1 MVRKVYSILI
11 ATWSLLLVPAD
22 AGAQLFRFPTAN
34 RTLLEEDGGAKF
46 FTGTIGNNWPAG
58 AYGCVRN
65 SGWRLHEGVDIQ
77 CLERDKKGEPIDP
90 VMATADGAVVYINNN
105 SWASAYG
112 VYIVIRHEIESLAV
126 YSLYAHLRRVESGL
140 RVGQSVEAGQR
151 IGTLGRSANHPITRK
166 RAHLHFELTLILN
179 DQYDSWRRKTQRGT
193 KNEHGKFNGINL
205 AGFDPADVLLECHA
219 KGRRPFSLLQH
230 LRDMKP
236 LYRAVVRDTSF
247 PWLKRYPRLIKR
259 NAVAEREG
267 VAGYEILVDFS
278 GFPFLMIPRA
288 ESELKSKAK
297 IQLLDVDATEYK
309 TGKCRQHVEK
319 KGKGWA
325 LTGKGSEFLELLT
338 Y

>member
-1 MVRKVYSILI
+1 MTRKILSIL
-11 ATWSLLLVPAD
+11 ALAAALGGVQPTS
-22 AGAQLFRFPTAN
+22 AQVFRFPTAN
-34 RTLLEEDGGAKF
+34 RTLLEEDGGSKF

-65 SGWRLHEGVDIQ
+65 SGWRMHEGVDIQ
-77 CLERDKKGEPIDP
+77 CLERDNKDEPIDP
-90 VMATADGAVVYINNN
+90 VMATADGAVVYINTKA
-105 SWASAYG
+105 WASAYG
-112 VYIVIRHEIESLAV
+112 IYVVVRHEVETMAV

-140 RVGQSVEAGQR
+140 RIGQSVRAGQT
-151 IGTLGRSANHPITRK
+151 IGTLGRTANHTISKR

-193 KNEHGKFNGINL
+193 KNEHGKFNGVNL
-205 AGFDPADVLLECHA
+205 AGFDPSEVLLECHRND
-219 KGRRPFSLLQH
+219 GESFSLLNH
-230 LRDMKP
+230 LRRLKP

-259 NAVAEREG
+259 NPVAAREG
-267 VAGYEILVDFS
+267 VAGYEIAVDFA

-288 ESELKSKAK
+288 ESELESKSK
-297 IQLLDVDATEYK
+297 ITLLEVDAEEYK
-309 TGKCRQHVEK
+309 KGHCRQHVEK

-325 LTGKGSEFLELLT
+325 LTRRGTEFLELLT